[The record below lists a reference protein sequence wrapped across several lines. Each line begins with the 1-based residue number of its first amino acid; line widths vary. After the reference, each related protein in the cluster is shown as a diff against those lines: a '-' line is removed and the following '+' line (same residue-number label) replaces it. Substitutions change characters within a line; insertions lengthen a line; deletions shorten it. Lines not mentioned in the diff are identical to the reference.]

1 MQGVILDFDSV
12 GPSDLD
18 LSKLYD
24 LPVKWKIY
32 SHCLP
37 EQVTERITDADIVLI
52 NKAPLLAPQIEQ
64 AKRLKLISIFATG
77 TNIIDLKA
85 ARKRDIVVSNAV
97 SYGTGSVV
105 QHVWSLILSLT
116 TKLDEY
122 RKAAMDGSWE
132 DSHFFCVMDFSV
144 RELQGKTLG
153 IVGAGE
159 LGMGVAK
166 IAEAFGMDVIF
177 AALPGRKHATQSNR
191 IPFKE
196 LLAKADILSLHCPL
210 TEQTTK
216 LIGAEELALMKR
228 SSILIN
234 T

>member
-1 MQGVILDFDSV
+1 
-12 GPSDLD
+12 
-18 LSKLYD
+18 
-24 LPVKWKIY
+24 
-32 SHCLP
+32 
-37 EQVTERITDADIVLI
+37 
-52 NKAPLLAPQIEQ
+52 
-64 AKRLKLISIFATG
+64 
-77 TNIIDLKA
+77 
-85 ARKRDIVVSNAV
+85 
-97 SYGTGSVV
+97 
-105 QHVWSLILSLT
+105 

-166 IAEAFGMDVIF
+166 IAEAFGMDVVF
-177 AALPGRKHATQSNR
+177 AALPGRTHSPQSNR
-191 IPFKE
+191 ISFKE

-234 T
+234 TSRGALVDEVALKNALQQGGIAGAASDVLSVEPPVDGNVLLDTAIPNFILTPHVAWIAKEARQRLIEQVAGNVKAFLEGNPRNQVL

>member
-32 SHCLP
+32 SHCSP
-37 EQVTERITDADIVLI
+37 EQVSERITDADIVLI

-85 ARKRDIVVSNAV
+85 TRKRNIIVSNAV

-153 IVGAGE
+153 IVG
-159 LGMGVAK
+159 
-166 IAEAFGMDVIF
+166 
-177 AALPGRKHATQSNR
+177 
-191 IPFKE
+191 
-196 LLAKADILSLHCPL
+196 
-210 TEQTTK
+210 
-216 LIGAEELALMKR
+216 
-228 SSILIN
+228 
-234 T
+234 